1 MRSYARLT
9 PGSAFG
15 DSTMRKA
22 GTFLTRVALPLA
34 AMALALSIA
43 GCEGPRER
51 QPNNGPCSR
60 PKVLAFTASW
70 CGPCQRAK
78 PALVKIQA
86 AGVDVEIIDIDAQPA
101 LAAKYGVA
109 SVPTF
114 FVYVCGKSTVRT
126 QDISVVVRCLPWMQP
141 RG

>member
-1 MRSYARLT
+1 MRMT
-9 PGSAFG
+9 NN
-15 DSTMRKA
+15 
-22 GTFLTRVALPLA
+22 FLMHVALPLA
-34 AMALALSIA
+34 AMALSLCIA
-43 GCEGPRER
+43 GCEAPPPG
-51 QPNNGPCSR
+51 NNCGPCSR

-78 PALVKIQA
+78 PVLVQIQA
-86 AGVDVEIIDIDAQPA
+86 AGVDVEIIDIDARPD
-101 LAAKYGVA
+101 LAAKYGVT

-126 QDISVVVRCLPWMQP
+126 QDVTVVIRCFPWMQS

>member
-1 MRSYARLT
+1 
-9 PGSAFG
+9 
-15 DSTMRKA
+15 MRKA

-34 AMALALSIA
+34 AMALALGIA
-43 GCEGPRER
+43 GCEGP
-51 QPNNGPCSR
+51 QQQQQQQQNSGPCSR

-78 PALVKIQA
+78 PVLVQIQA
-86 AGVDVEIIDIDAQPA
+86 AGVDVEVIDIDARPD
-101 LAAKYGVA
+101 LAAKYGVT

-126 QDISVVVRCLPWMQP
+126 QDVLVVVRSFPWMRLP
-141 RG
+141 